1 MKYEVITTDNFIKEA
16 KPLLKKYSSLKNEL
30 IELQQ
35 ELLENPKMGTLI
47 TEDTYKIRVAIKSK
61 GKGKSGGARIITY
74 LELDLKIEEETT
86 NIFLLTIYD
95 KSDME
100 NISKNEIEELIKGIN
115 KN

>member
-1 MKYEVITTDNFIKEA
+1 MKYEVITTENFIKEA

-30 IELQQ
+30 LELQQ

-47 TEDTYKIRVAIKSK
+47 TENVYKIRLAIKSK
-61 GKGKSGGARIITY
+61 GKGKSGGARVITY

-100 NISKNEIEELIKGIN
+100 NISKNEIDDLIKGIN